1 MAGKKILDLISM
13 VSDFEEIELENV
25 EIDTE
30 ELVLKLKRSL
40 FLQQLGAEPSV
51 AKREHLVFEKP
62 IKEYRGQVAEVQL
75 GATKA
80 EGGSRGKAIKIG
92 GQSSIYR
99 FEGGIKNRPV
109 VTFDT
114 FDISQPHFP
123 KALREAWSDVWDD
136 PAEWAKK
143 AVKLGA
149 DIVTIHLVSTDPKIK
164 DTSPREAAKTVED
177 VLQAVDVPLV
187 IGGSGNPE
195 KDPLV
200 LEKAAEVAEGEMCLL
215 ASANLDLDYKRIV
228 EAAKKYNHNVLSWV
242 SLDIN
247 DQKMLNKLLLDLE
260 MPKERIVLDPTT
272 AALGYGIEYSFTIIE
287 RIRQNAL
294 KGDTDLQMPISC
306 GATNAW
312 GARES
317 WMNVPEWGAR
327 EYRGPLW
334 EVVTSLTV
342 LMAGADILME
352 LNPTA
357 AGIVK
362 DVILKMSGEK
372 KVEKEIEYEDWL
384 TV

>member
-1 MAGKKILDLISM
+1 MTGKKILDLIAM
-13 VSDFEEIELENV
+13 MSDFESIELENV
-25 EIDTE
+25 VIDTE
-30 ELVLKLKRSL
+30 ELALKLKKSM
-40 FLQQLGAEPSV
+40 FLPQMGVGSV
-51 AKREHLVFEKP
+51 ARREPIVFEKP
-62 IKEYRGQVAEVQL
+62 IKEYRGEIAEVQL

-80 EGGSRGKAIKIG
+80 DGGSRGKVIKIG
-92 GQSSIYR
+92 GQSSLYR

-114 FDISQPHFP
+114 FDISQPQFP
-123 KALREAWSDVWDD
+123 KAQREAWNDVWDD

-164 DTSPREAAKTVED
+164 DTSPQEAAKTVED

-272 AALGYGIEYSFTIIE
+272 AALGYGIEYTFTIIE

-294 KGDTDLQMPISC
+294 KGDADLQMPISC

-352 LNPTA
+352 LNPKA

-372 KVEKEIEYEDWL
+372 PVEKEVVYEDWL

>member
-13 VSDFEEIELENV
+13 MSDFEEIELENV

-30 ELVLKLKRSL
+30 ELALTLKKSMVM
-40 FLQQLGAEPSV
+40 QQMGLAQSI
-51 AKREHLVFEKP
+51 AKREPIVFEKP

-80 EGGSRGKAIKIG
+80 EGGSRGKTIKIG
-92 GQSSIYR
+92 GQSSLYR

-149 DIVTIHLVSTDPKIK
+149 DIVSIHLVSTDPKIK

-215 ASANLDLDYKRIV
+215 ASANLDLDYKRVV

-247 DQKMLNKLLLDLE
+247 DQKMLNKLLLDLD
-260 MPKERIVLDPTT
+260 MPKDRIVLDPTT
-272 AALGYGIEYSFTIIE
+272 AALGYGIEYTFTIIE

-294 KGDTDLQMPISC
+294 KGDVDLQMPISC

-317 WMNVPEWGAR
+317 WMNVSEWGAR

-352 LNPTA
+352 LNPKA

-362 DVILKMSGEK
+362 DVILKMSGDK
-372 KVEKEIEYEDWL
+372 KAEKEVVYEDWIN
-384 TV
+384 V